1 MPAKNAVKKYKPRS
15 VYHVYNRGVG
25 KQNIFK
31 DEEDYKTLLGYLK
44 FYLTPIDLQG
54 SSLKV
59 SPSRV
64 LKNHSLNIELISYC
78 LMPNHYHFLIYQEE
92 VDSINYFM
100 RSVATKYS
108 MYFNQKYKRTGHL
121 FEGIYKA
128 VLSETEDQ
136 LLYLTKYIH
145 RNPLDLLPTGMI
157 LEGYKY
163 SSYGNY
169 LGLFSQVWVKTSK
182 AFDIFNRVFSD
193 NSYKRF
199 VEDDDEN
206 FNVYKEVL
214 LDY

>member
-1 MPAKNAVKKYKPRS
+1 MPAKNAVKKYKPKS
-15 VYHVYNRGVG
+15 VYHVYNRGAG

-44 FYLTPIDLQG
+44 FYLTPINLQG

-59 SPSRV
+59 APSRV
-64 LKNHSLNIELISYC
+64 LKNHALEIDLLAYC
-78 LMPNHYHFLIYQEE
+78 LMPNHYHFLIYQEK
-92 VDSINYFM
+92 VDSINHFM

-108 MYFNQKYKRTGHL
+108 MYFNLKYRRTGHL

-128 VLSETEDQ
+128 VLMETEEQ
-136 LLYLTKYIH
+136 LLYLSKYIH
-145 RNPLDLLPTGMI
+145 RNPLELLPTGMI

-169 LGLFSQVWVKTSK
+169 LGLFNQTWIKTK
-182 AFDIFNRVFSD
+182 NVFEIFNRD
-193 NSYKRF
+193 YAGRSYKNY
-199 VEDDDEN
+199 VEKDEEESE
-206 FNVYKEVL
+206 VYKKTL